1 MKEYVIDVNILFSGL
16 ISKKKLYEELFLR
29 HKFYTPDFALLELNK
44 YKKIILSKLPEN
56 RQDFESFT
64 LLIFSNLIVV
74 PSLILKDTALNEAES
89 LCRDID
95 IKDSLYVA
103 LAIFLNIPLLTRDKP
118 LYHHL
123 QTQGFTSAVLFD
135 DFVAKFLTSP

>member
-44 YKKIILSKLPEN
+44 YKEIVLAKLPES

-64 LLIFSNLIVV
+64 
-74 PSLILKDTALNEAES
+74 
-89 LCRDID
+89 
-95 IKDSLYVA
+95 
-103 LAIFLNIPLLTRDKP
+103 
-118 LYHHL
+118 
-123 QTQGFTSAVLFD
+123 
-135 DFVAKFLTSP
+135 